1 MTGDSS
7 QGSGGR
13 KGHTPRLGCV
23 QAECWRPWEVCPR
36 KHAWGLAC
44 AKAERDRGG
53 QETAGAQDELNR
65 QPGWRGVERQA
76 RPHQATPWRPHEL
89 LGWKAT
95 KLGMI
100 PVTVQK
106 DPLNG

>member
-7 QGSGGR
+7 EGSGGR

-44 AKAERDRGG
+44 AKAE
-53 QETAGAQDELNR
+53 T
-65 QPGWRGVERQA
+65 VVV
-76 RPHQATPWRPHEL
+76 
-89 LGWKAT
+89 K
-95 KLGMI
+95 KLQGHR
-100 PVTVQK
+100 TH
-106 DPLNG
+106 